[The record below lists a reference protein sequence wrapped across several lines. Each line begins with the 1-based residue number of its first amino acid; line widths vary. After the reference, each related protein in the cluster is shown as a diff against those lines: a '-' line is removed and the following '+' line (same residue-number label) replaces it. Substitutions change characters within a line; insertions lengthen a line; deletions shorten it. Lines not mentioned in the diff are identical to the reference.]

1 MDILND
7 YYPLYSENPT
17 NKNHSDESEIG
28 ENNNHINQLEIINNR
43 KRRKKTLSA
52 DDFSL
57 KYGNDMWYI
66 WCIIHDYSMATSLL
80 DKLTFAQFCQMCYEN
95 SSKV

>member
-1 MDILND
+1 MDLLNE
-7 YYPLYSENPT
+7 YYPLYSENP
-17 NKNHSDESEIG
+17 NNAQSVDEGI
-28 ENNNHINQLEIINNR
+28 ENNNHIEQLNSINNR
-43 KRRKKTLSA
+43 KRRKKILSA

-57 KYGNDMWYI
+57 KYGDDMWYI

-80 DKLTFAQFCQMCYEN
+80 DKLTFSQFCQMCYEN